1 MINKVCS
8 LFRNLYYKIRYGYK
22 IDRAEAE
29 MREWSVRLKAGGM
42 PAFKEMMAQFKWHS
56 DGGVEWIPDS
66 PEIVV
71 ARGWKDDCDGAAV
84 LAQWGFRQMNI
95 LSAIYR
101 LDRPG
106 GGHRVCVAWSK
117 SVFTSNG
124 SVVEIPYGVDWE
136 HYVIEWGWHREMNYR
151 DIERV

>member
-8 LFRNLYYKIRYGYK
+8 LFRNLYYRIRYSYK

-29 MREWSVRLKAGGM
+29 LREWSVRLKAAGM

-84 LAQWGFRQMNI
+84 IAKWGFKQMNI

-101 LDRPG
+101 LDRSG
-106 GGHRVCVAWSK
+106 GG
-117 SVFTSNG
+117 
-124 SVVEIPYGVDWE
+124 
-136 HYVIEWGWHREMNYR
+136 HREMNYR